1 MINSSR
7 GSLDHGF
14 ASACDQLYGLLQP
27 SFLTTHV
34 AESLAY
40 DSLPYKG
47 LLA

>member
-14 ASACDQLYGLLQP
+14 ASARDQLRGLLQP

-40 DSLPYKG
+40 GSLPCKW